1 MYLSLRSLHRSLS
14 AAAQGKGEGGGG
26 GDPMAVDGQA
36 GMDGERVWAA
46 GAAGGEASSHGHGL
60 IAIISLQEKT
70 FAQTLCTSP
79 IPKVHIPLS
88 RAYSS
93 VRRVHM

>member
-1 MYLSLRSLHRSLS
+1 
-14 AAAQGKGEGGGG
+14 
-26 GDPMAVDGQA
+26 MAVDGQA

-79 IPKVHIPLS
+79 IPKVHIHKIPLLDVS
-88 RAYSS
+88 ICRH
-93 VRRVHM
+93 VGQRNRHV